1 MRWLESLKILE
12 KGLPWRSSG
21 WNSELPL
28 QQLGV
33 WSLIRE
39 LRSCMPHSM
48 ANIFLTKINSVQF
61 SCWVESDS
69 LQPHEVQHARPP
81 CPSPTPGV
89 HPDSCASSQWCH
101 LAISSS
107 VVPFSS
113 YLQSLPASGT
123 FPRSQLFSW
132 GGQNIGLSASESVP
146 SNEHPGL
153 ISFRMDWLYL
163 LAVQGTVKSL
173 LQYHTS
179 KASILR
185 SSAFFTVQLSHPYII
200 TEKTI
205 ALGVLIA
212 LI

>member
-48 ANIFLTKINSVQF
+48 ANIFLTKVNSVQF
-61 SCWVESDS
+61 SRSVVSDS

-101 LAISSS
+101 PAISSS

-123 FPRSQLFSW
+123 FPMSQLFSW
-132 GGQNIGLSASESVP
+132 GGQNIGLSASASVP
-146 SNEHPGL
+146 SNEHLGL

-163 LAVQGTVKSL
+163 LAVQGTLKSL

-185 SSAFFTVQLSHPYII
+185 RSAFFTVQLSHPYII